1 MAQMSFI
8 FVCVFVVVI
17 SFSEATPFGMFPKMA
32 MPGFQQMGMP
42 GFGLHDMMQ
51 MMMFPTMQPKPF
63 QVTAPKDIN
72 KLREQMRLQQL
83 KIEAQHKKMML
94 EHQKMMEAAMM
105 NHFATL
111 APKPLVETKPKSK
124 SSKSK
129 SKSSK
134 SMNSDTSAR
143 SKSKSDVN
151 SKEIK
156 LSMPSKMPLTMPGQ
170 MPLTAGMP
178 GSNFQSMSYST
189 SSHSAHVN
197 GVPVT
202 ASQTGQVTVNDNGKV
217 TTHVF

>member
-42 GFGLHDMMQ
+42 GFGLQ
-51 MMMFPTMQPKPF
+51 
-63 QVTAPKDIN
+63 
-72 KLREQMRLQQL
+72 
-83 KIEAQHKKMML
+83 
-94 EHQKMMEAAMM
+94 
-105 NHFATL
+105 
-111 APKPLVETKPKSK
+111 
-124 SSKSK
+124 
-129 SKSSK
+129 
-134 SMNSDTSAR
+134 
-143 SKSKSDVN
+143 SKSKSDVK

-156 LSMPSKMPLTMPGQ
+156 LSIPSKMPLTMPGQ